1 MLDNCGIDDYEL
13 SLLLDGFERLKS
25 LKVFVY
31 KDNQFLDQ
39 GLQAIKPLLTRPDPH
54 NLLELKLVNCVTSPR
69 VMDSMLEC
77 MVDNQVHLRSLAL
90 VKMQLH

>member
-31 KDNQFLDQ
+31 KDN
-39 GLQAIKPLLTRPDPH
+39 
-54 NLLELKLVNCVTSPR
+54 
-69 VMDSMLEC
+69 
-77 MVDNQVHLRSLAL
+77 
-90 VKMQLH
+90 